1 MLEDC
6 MVKCVCVCVRVC
18 YLLSLEFLELGT
30 RNGQLFWRLL
40 LSQLLHLCLQGGQL
54 LLQSLRDK
62 NRLRRELKLGQ
73 NTNNTKDSIWNVQT
87 QSFFINREKPTPQLS
102 SLLLSCCLVL
112 PVDSPPL
119 ILASHPSLGS
129 YTAKWHKGSS
139 QPPTPMDIRCW
150 KS

>member
-1 MLEDC
+1 M
-6 MVKCVCVCVRVC
+6 CVCV

-30 RNGQLFWRLL
+30 RTGQLFCRLL

-73 NTNNTKDSIWNVQT
+73 CTNNTRNSIWNVQT
-87 QSFFINREKPTPQLS
+87 QSFFINREKPAPQLS
-102 SLLLSCCLVL
+102 SLLLSCGLVL

-119 ILASHPSLGS
+119 ILASHLSLGS
-129 YTAKWHKGSS
+129 YTAKWHKVHHSLSQQQKSDVERLNSFWSS
-139 QPPTPMDIRCW
+139 RR
-150 KS
+150 K